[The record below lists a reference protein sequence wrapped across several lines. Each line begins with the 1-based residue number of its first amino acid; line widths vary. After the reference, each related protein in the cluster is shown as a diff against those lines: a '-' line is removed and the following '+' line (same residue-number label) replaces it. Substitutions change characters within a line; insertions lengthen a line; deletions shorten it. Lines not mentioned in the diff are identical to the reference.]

1 MSGVSSKK
9 QSETESF
16 ASLART
22 NQGAVWQELRR
33 LWFLFLATNVHL
45 DWQFEPN
52 VMSET
57 QRNIDLIIMKYFLY
71 LDEVCKVCVR
81 SLQIKEQL
89 LLID

>member
-33 LWFLFLATNVHL
+33 LWLLFLTTNAHL
-45 DWQFEPN
+45 DWQCASKSFYYFK
-52 VMSET
+52 VET
-57 QRNIDLIIMKYFLY
+57 VW
-71 LDEVCKVCVR
+71 EVG
-81 SLQIKEQL
+81 
-89 LLID
+89 